1 MEQLD
6 GERQKNIERIEN
18 ILDDQSELREKDQ
31 AIFNQVCQ
39 TRDHLQNQMETKD
52 FEISQ
57 KE

>member
-6 GERQKNIERIEN
+6 GERQKNIQRIEH

-39 TRDHLQNQMETKD
+39 TRDHL
-52 FEISQ
+52 
-57 KE
+57 